1 MPIPDL
7 PGTSI
12 IESVAEIWG
21 IPRQPAGCPKC
32 KQVHLVE
39 ASQLGGI
46 CPACVRGKLEAQPA
60 LLRNEPPE
68 RMIAFTKSRE
78 DLYAIL
84 KSFTAE
90 VWIRPDDFNP
100 DSLLSRLTPVYWP
113 EWLIDS
119 QVVGYWSAEMGY
131 DYQVKSSEEYYRS
144 GQWQTRQVVETRIRW
159 EARTGQIARQYD
171 NIRVPG
177 LEKQEHL
184 SQMTGGFRADH
195 IIPYQPERIGKS
207 FIRVP
212 DLPPQSAWPH
222 AQANLEKAAGKD
234 CTQAAGAQHLRN
246 FNLRAHFES
255 VNWTQL
261 LLPVYVTYY
270 TDDQGIPHPVYIN
283 GQTGVTGGLRLASQ
297 RKGWIWAGVSLASAI
312 FFFLLGILSF
322 ASTPLFVPLGVL
334 GGVLVFV
341 GLVLGILAIVFAFW
355 PWQWNRKQPPQS
367 APEPGSQAR
376 SIHPRAGQAPEL

>member
-21 IPRQPAGCPKC
+21 IPRQPAGCPIC
-32 KQVHLVE
+32 KQIHLVE
-39 ASQLGGI
+39 VSQLGGI

-68 RMIAFTKSRE
+68 RIIAFSKSRE
-78 DLYAIL
+78 DLFAIL

-100 DSLLSRLTPVYWP
+100 DSLLSRIIPVYWP
-113 EWLIDS
+113 EWLVDS

-159 EARTGQIARQYD
+159 EARAGQIARQYD

-177 LEKQEHL
+177 LEEYQHL
-184 SQMTGGFRADH
+184 FQMTGSFRVDQAR
-195 IIPYQPERIGKS
+195 PYQPEHIGQAC
-207 FIRVP
+207 FRVP
-212 DLPPQSAWPH
+212 DLPPQSAWPL
-222 AQANLEKAAGKD
+222 AQANLEQAAGKE
-234 CTQAAGAQHLRN
+234 CVQAAGAQHLRN
-246 FNLRAHFES
+246 FNLRASHEF
-255 VNWTQL
+255 VHWTQL
-261 LLPVYVTYY
+261 LLPVYLTYY
-270 TDDQGIPHPVYIN
+270 TDDQGNTHPVYIN

-297 RKGWIWAGVSLASAI
+297 RKGWFWAGVSLASAI
-312 FFFLLGILSF
+312 FLFLLGIVSF
-322 ASTPLFVPLGVL
+322 ASMPLVAPLALL
-334 GGVLVFV
+334 GGVLGLV
-341 GLVLGILAIVFAFW
+341 GLALGIFSIVVALW
-355 PWQWNRKQPPQS
+355 PWQWNRKQPPRS
-367 APEPGSQAR
+367 ASDPGSQDR
-376 SIHPRAGQAPEL
+376 LSHPRAS